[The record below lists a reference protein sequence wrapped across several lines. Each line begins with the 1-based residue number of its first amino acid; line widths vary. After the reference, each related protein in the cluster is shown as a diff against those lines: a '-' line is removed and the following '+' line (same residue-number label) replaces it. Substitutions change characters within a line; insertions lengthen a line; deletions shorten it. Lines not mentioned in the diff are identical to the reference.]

1 MILTVNDLV
10 SKIEQDQNIRE
21 RRQTTPM
28 VSIFE
33 RSSTNINGGF
43 LHSELI
49 VDALVRM
56 NSYPI
61 DKSRLIEIYRK
72 QYEGNSAQLNFIN
85 EFERDYTSE
94 RALWW

>member
-1 MILTVNDLV
+1 MLTGSDVV
-10 SKIEQDQNIRE
+10 SKIEEDQNIRE
-21 RRQTTPM
+21 RRQTKPLVT
-28 VSIFE
+28 IFE

-56 NSYPI
+56 NSYPT
-61 DKSRLIEIYRK
+61 DKSQLIEICRK
-72 QYEGNSAQLNFIN
+72 QYEDNLAQLNIIN